1 MKNTINIYQFKRW
14 FEEHR
19 PNNFSYQGL
28 NELFDYL
35 EQYEEDCDTELEF
48 DPIALCCEYT
58 EFEDLAEFWG
68 NYDKETYPDF
78 DTITDYTQLI
88 RVGKDSFI
96 IANF

>member
-1 MKNTINIYQFKRW
+1 MKNTINIYEFKRW

-35 EQYEEDCDTELEF
+35 EQYEEDCETELDF

-58 EFEDLAEFWG
+58 EFDDLEEFWG

-88 RVGKDSFI
+88 RVSKDSFI
-96 IANF
+96 IQNF